1 MKLKTQ
7 YMLGIT
13 LSTIVPITVI
23 SVSTL
28 NKKSLTDKQMGIL
41 VYTSVV
47 GSGLIFTSHLRL
59 GKRVLGKILK
69 TVVKSK

>member
-28 NKKSLTDKQMGIL
+28 NKKSLTDK
-41 VYTSVV
+41 
-47 GSGLIFTSHLRL
+47 
-59 GKRVLGKILK
+59 
-69 TVVKSK
+69 

>member
-28 NKKSLTDKQMGIL
+28 NKKSLTDKQMDVL

-47 GSGLIFTSHLRL
+47 GSGLTFTSHLRL

>member
-28 NKKSLTDKQMGIL
+28 NKKSLTDKQMDVL
-41 VYTSVV
+41 VYTSVG
-47 GSGLIFTSHLRL
+47 GSGLILTSHLRL

-69 TVVKSK
+69 TTIKFK

>member
-23 SVSTL
+23 SVSTF
-28 NKKSLTDKQMGIL
+28 NKKSLTDKQMDVL

-47 GSGLIFTSHLRL
+47 GSGLTFTSHLRL